1 MNDTDSF
8 DSDKHKKINDTVF
21 YSLLILMGVSFVG
34 LIVVAV
40 FLFLGISIVEE
51 PDNECNNR
59 NFGIEYKREYY
70 PPYTS
75 AV

>member
-1 MNDTDSF
+1 
-8 DSDKHKKINDTVF
+8 
-21 YSLLILMGVSFVG
+21 MGVSFVG